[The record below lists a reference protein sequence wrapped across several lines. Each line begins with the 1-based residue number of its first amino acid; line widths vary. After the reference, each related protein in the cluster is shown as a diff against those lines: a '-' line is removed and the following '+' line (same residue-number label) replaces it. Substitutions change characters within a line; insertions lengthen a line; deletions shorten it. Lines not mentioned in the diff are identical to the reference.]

1 MGFHAFQSFPTLGS
15 CRAGGESG
23 PCCAQPRRCNSTG
36 VSFSAEIAA
45 NPNLEVPISPH
56 LLVAIEL
63 QPEKVLLSA
72 LIERTAFDPV
82 VGLKMFLIIYLH
94 GGSSPRLLPPPIIL
108 CPDLPLRPRV
118 GGLLSLS
125 CWFRSIRDCCTHP
138 ARQAVKS
145 GALL

>member
-1 MGFHAFQSFPTLGS
+1 MGFHAFQSFLTLGL

-45 NPNLEVPISPH
+45 NPHFEVPISPH

-63 QPEKVLLSA
+63 QPEKVLS
-72 LIERTAFDPV
+72 IGIDRTNSFRPCRWSKNV
-82 VGLKMFLIIYLH
+82 LNYLFTW
-94 GGSSPRLLPPPIIL
+94 RLLPSVASPYYSM
-108 CPDLPLRPRV
+108 PRFAPTPSR

-125 CWFRSIRDCCTHP
+125 YWFRSTRNCCTHP

-145 GALL
+145 GAPL